1 MDRFSPYKLKQIALN
16 RINPKIYKGI
26 VNKVRDLYR
35 KTSPFGCAQN
45 VKAEV
50 RDIDKAVE
58 ANRLREQRV
67 NDYAENEL
75 KKLNFFKSN
84 RVKFVSSLTSSL
96 VSPRQK
102 RKINLNVFKPQGKIF
117 KTVTK
122 FSDSKS
128 KSPTYERAVT
138 SLNSEKP
145 KKPKFLNE
153 NKIKRLASL
162 ETIIKSCDELKP
174 RLKPDFE
181 LIENSQQH
189 LVNSTRDIKELI
201 DETEDVI
208 SMAEN
213 KEKMKRSLGNSKDT
227 RRNKSCDD
235 NEKEARGD
243 LLTVTRKLVQFGGN
257 KVWRHNHVEFMASVE
272 KAINEAWKLEG
283 SLHG

>member
-1 MDRFSPYKLKQIALN
+1 MDRLSPYKLKQIALN

-26 VNKVRDLYR
+26 VNKVRDLNR

-67 NDYAENEL
+67 NDYAESEL
-75 KKLNFFKSN
+75 KKLHFFKSN
-84 RVKFVSSLTSSL
+84 HIKFGNSLASSLA
-96 VSPRQK
+96 SPRQK
-102 RKINLNVFKPQGKIF
+102 RRITLNVFQPQGKIF
-117 KTVTK
+117 KTLTK
-122 FSDSKS
+122 FSDCKP
-128 KSPTYERAVT
+128 KSPTFKRAVT
-138 SLNSEKP
+138 SLSPEKP
-145 KKPKFLNE
+145 KKPVFLNE

-162 ETIIKSCDELKP
+162 ENIIKSCDELKP

-189 LVNSTRDIKELI
+189 LVDSTRDIKELI
-201 DETEDVI
+201 DETEDAMRMVD
-208 SMAEN
+208 N
-213 KEKMKRSLGNSKDT
+213 KKKMNNSKDT
-227 RRNKSCDD
+227 KRNKSCND
-235 NEKEARGD
+235 NEKEIRND

-257 KVWRHNHVEFMASVE
+257 KVWRHNHIEFMASVE